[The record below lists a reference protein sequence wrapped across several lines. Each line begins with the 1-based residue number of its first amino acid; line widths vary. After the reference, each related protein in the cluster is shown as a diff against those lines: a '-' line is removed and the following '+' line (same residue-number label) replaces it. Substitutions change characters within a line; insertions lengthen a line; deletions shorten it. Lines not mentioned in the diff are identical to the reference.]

1 MDACNT
7 NEKNLIMYSGE
18 NDMELKLHEEEKQES
33 TGRLRLSGVE
43 KPEHSDD
50 EANDRNPW
58 DFDGQ
63 EPYQMTSISNMAV
76 NSADYSSAIQSK
88 NTGNNIVLAI
98 GKTALYVLFILD
110 IIVIVWCCQQS
121 KVDLYTNLLKWQW
134 VGSICSIVGLID
146 AILVNVLYERKIS
159 LIVIAFFLSFLYPW
173 RRAKFT
179 NGNGGIGALIAVGMV
194 VASVT
199 LFAST
204 YSAFTSYGNVVMEPD
219 AEIRK
224 SVAEVID
231 QPTEDGSTLG
241 TKIGQNVTIQSA
253 DVRVQGNTTQVIIA
267 GMGRHYVD
275 TSNNA
280 LVEMNTKTIPTQL
293 LFVKNGEQG
302 TYQLSGAAL
311 DDKALSSQYLEFY
324 NNSVLFR

>member
-1 MDACNT
+1 
-7 NEKNLIMYSGE
+7 
-18 NDMELKLHEEEKQES
+18 MELKLHEEEKQES
-33 TGRLRLSGVE
+33 ADGLRLSGAE
-43 KPEHSDD
+43 KPEHSD
-50 EANDRNPW
+50 EGANDRNPW
-58 DFDGQ
+58 DFGGQ
-63 EPYQMTSISNMAV
+63 EPYQMTSISNTAV
-76 NSADYSSAIQSK
+76 NSAGYSSSVQPQ
-88 NTGNNIVLAI
+88 NTGNNIVLTI
-98 GKTALYVLFILD
+98 GKAALYALFILE

-121 KVDLYTNLLKWQW
+121 KVDLYINLQKWQW
-134 VGSICSIVGLID
+134 VGSICSIVCLID

-159 LIVIAFFLSFLYPW
+159 LIVIALLLSFIYPW

-179 NGNGGIGALIAVGMV
+179 NGNGGVGALIVVGTL
-194 VASVT
+194 VASVA
-199 LFAST
+199 LFASA
-204 YSAFTSYGNVVMEPD
+204 YSAFTSYGNVIMEPD

-241 TKIGQNVTIQSA
+241 AKIGQNVTIQSA
-253 DVRVQGNTTQVIIA
+253 DVRVQGNSTQVMIQ
-267 GMGRHYVD
+267 GMGKHYVD

-293 LFVKNGEQG
+293 LFVKNGGES